1 MVPAMASAPTVL
13 VLHGITMSGA
23 SMLRSLG
30 ALGQRLEAAGL
41 SLVAPNAGHRLSAAE
56 LEGLNAW
63 MTARY
68 REVGQSALGDFTD
81 GRFWDAGEHYDWF
94 EASTDRATG
103 KKTYAALEASLQAV
117 AQAVRGRSLV
127 GVLGFSQGAAMAMIV
142 AALALRGDERFAG
155 LRWGMFLSGFKPV
168 FDEPKLFTYPAGA
181 LPRLFAIGE
190 HDAIFPGNLEYLRSL
205 SGAFEGTDEELMVVP
220 DFGHDVPQSPE
231 SVERLVEFALSRSGM
246 R

>member
-1 MVPAMASAPTVL
+1 MTSARTIV

-30 ALGQRLEAAGL
+30 VVGQRLEAAGFT
-41 SLVAPNAGHRLSAAE
+41 LVAPNAGHRLSEAE
-56 LEGLNAW
+56 LSDLSEW

-68 REVGQSALGDFTD
+68 REVGQSALSDFTD

-94 EASTDRATG
+94 QSNTDRDTG
-103 KKTYAALEASLQAV
+103 KKTYAALERSLDAV
-117 AQAVRGRSLV
+117 AAAVRGNSLV

-142 AALALRGDERFAG
+142 AALATRGDARFAG

-168 FDEPKLFTYPAGA
+168 FDEPKLFSYPAGP
-181 LPRLFAIGE
+181 LPRLFSIGE
-190 HDAIFPGNLEYLRSL
+190 HDAIFPGNLEYLASL
-205 SGAFEGTDEELMVVP
+205 SKAFEGTDEELIVVP

-231 SVERLVEFALSRSGM
+231 SVDRLVEFAVRRSGPP
-246 R
+246 